1 MCVLSSCFWRARAL
15 HIYLHGL
22 FYYFTSGCMYIST
35 QQLVR
40 MFDGGDWDK
49 SHSSGRQLLY
59 KTWMWKPPD
68 GILSACNLS
77 ARLTSLQTRNCK
89 IESRPRW
96 IVQPTYGARPGR
108 ASSTWRL
115 SGSRIVMGRG
125 QWEGVKAERVQ
136 SRSLTVRLQ
145 RTKVY
150 VKFMS
155 TGNRLAIKVYE
166 MTLPDM

>member
-1 MCVLSSCFWRARAL
+1 MLRQHLRRFSAWGIQCVCAALADVARRCVFCLLVFWRARAL

-22 FYYFTSGCMYIST
+22 FYYFSSGCMYIST

-68 GILSACNLS
+68 GILSACNSS

-115 SGSRIVMGRG
+115 SGSRIVMGQG
-125 QWEGVKAERVQ
+125 QWG
-136 SRSLTVRLQ
+136 
-145 RTKVY
+145 
-150 VKFMS
+150 
-155 TGNRLAIKVYE
+155 G
-166 MTLPDM
+166 